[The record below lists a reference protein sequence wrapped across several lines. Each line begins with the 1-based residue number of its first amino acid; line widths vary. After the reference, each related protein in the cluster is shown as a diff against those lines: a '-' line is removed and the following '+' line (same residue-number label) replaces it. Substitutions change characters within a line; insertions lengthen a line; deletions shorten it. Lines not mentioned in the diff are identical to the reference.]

1 MDPVTISLAVGVA
14 SKAFSAIKQGFA
26 VGRDIEQMSGDIGR
40 WMGAVS
46 DVDNAE
52 KQAKNPPLFGK
63 LFKAGSIE
71 EAAMAAYAAKKKLE
85 EQRYEL
91 KMFLNLTHGPGAYDE
106 LLQMEGQ
113 IRKQRQRTIYKQ
125 QQMRQ
130 QIGEGIAWLF
140 LALVVG
146 GALLLLASIFSG
158 KSYADGFKYKPRGYT
173 EQQKIWQ
180 NKIIKKQMVTCRLKS
195 QKVYM
200 GKMACIYVAAGG
212 TKNKTYEIEFTDV
225 HIGCPRQYSC
235 VYNPGSKEPQIGDVM
250 KSLKSAVKGK

>member
-91 KMFLNLTHGPGAYDE
+91 KMFLNLTHGPQAYNE

-113 IRKQRQRTIYKQ
+113 IRKQRQETIYKQ
-125 QQMRQ
+125 QQLRRQ
-130 QIGEGIAWLF
+130 VGEGIGWVF
-140 LALVVG
+140 LILILG
-146 GALLLLASIFSG
+146 GFLLLLASIFSSKAYG
-158 KSYADGFKYKPRGYT
+158 DGYT
-173 EQQKIWQ
+173 YKSKKYTKQQKIHQ
-180 NKIIKKQMVTCRLKS
+180 GMIKKNVYVTCRLKK
-195 QKVYM
+195 QKVFKE
-200 GKMACIYVAAGG
+200 KMACIYEGA
-212 TKNKTYEIEFTDV
+212 NKTYELEFTDV
-225 HIGCPRQYSC
+225 RVGCPKQYKC
-235 VYNPGSKEPQIGDVM
+235 LHNPNSKEPSIDKVM
-250 KSLKSAVKGK
+250 ESLRSIAK